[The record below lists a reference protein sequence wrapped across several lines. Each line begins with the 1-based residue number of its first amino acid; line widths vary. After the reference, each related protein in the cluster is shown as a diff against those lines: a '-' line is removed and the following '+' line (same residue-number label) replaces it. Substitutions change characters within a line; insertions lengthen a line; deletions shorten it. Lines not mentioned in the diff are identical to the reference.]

1 MLSSNAEK
9 IYWLSRY
16 IERAENTARL
26 VNVNFDLLLDIP
38 HDSVSDFIHL
48 VEITSDL
55 EQFNSILLDEKM
67 FYSSSVSAMKNV
79 VLNFVIYNSDN
90 LGSIAY
96 SLEMAK
102 YNSRYL
108 RTMLPKT
115 AWEQF
120 NKLHSEFSLF
130 NEENHSTEVLHQIIR
145 NSKTFFAT
153 ISDAMHRDHVFDFIK
168 LGRFI
173 ERADMLSRII
183 EDQILRKDTKIPKYY
198 ENLQWMSILKSV
210 NGFESFKK
218 INKGELRRSNVLDFM
233 VKLKEFPRSI
243 IFCINRLI
251 AVTKY
256 LPNSENLKLKLIQ
269 IKKQAA
275 KLNEK
280 STDKQILAILNLLQL
295 GLIDLHLEIE
305 KKFFNRS
312 PI

>member
-48 VEITSDL
+48 VEITSNL
-55 EQFNSILLDEKM
+55 EHFNSILLDEKM

-90 LGSIAY
+90 LGSISY

-120 NKLHSEFSLF
+120 NKLHAEFSLS
-130 NEENHSTEVLHQIIR
+130 NEETHSSEVLHQIIR

-198 ENLQWMSILKSV
+198 ENLQWMSILKSI

-218 INKGELRRSNVLDFM
+218 INKGELTRSNVLDFI

-243 IFCINRLI
+243 TFCINRLI

-256 LPNSENLKLKLIQ
+256 LPKSDDLEKKLVK
-269 IKKQAA
+269 IKNQAT
-275 KLNEK
+275 KINNK
-280 STDKQILAILNLLQL
+280 SSDRQILEYLDLLQL
-295 GLIDLHLEIE
+295 GLIDLHLTAER
-305 KKFFNRS
+305 KFF
-312 PI
+312 

>member
-48 VEITSDL
+48 VEITSNL

-90 LGSIAY
+90 LGSISY

-102 YNSRYL
+102 YNSRHL

-120 NKLHSEFSLF
+120 NKLHSEFSLS

-153 ISDAMHRDHVFDFIK
+153 ISDAMYRYHVFDFIK
-168 LGRFI
+168 FGRFI

-243 IFCINRLI
+243 VFCINRLI

-256 LPNSENLKLKLIQ
+256 LPKSESLKLKLAK
-269 IKKQAA
+269 IKKQVDN
-275 KLNEK
+275 L
-280 STDKQILAILNLLQL
+280 DKGGLFLTLGCAGSIFICIVLILLVLRACS
-295 GLIDLHLEIE
+295 G
-305 KKFFNRS
+305 
-312 PI
+312 

>member
-1 MLSSNAEK
+1 
-9 IYWLSRY
+9 
-16 IERAENTARL
+16 
-26 VNVNFDLLLDIP
+26 
-38 HDSVSDFIHL
+38 
-48 VEITSDL
+48 
-55 EQFNSILLDEKM
+55 
-67 FYSSSVSAMKNV
+67 MKNV

-120 NKLHSEFSLF
+120 NKLHSEFSLS
-130 NEENHSTEVLHQIIR
+130 NEENYNTEVLHQIIR
-145 NSKTFFAT
+145 NSKSFFAT

-218 INKGELRRSNVLDFM
+218 INKGELKRSNVLDFM

-243 IFCINRLI
+243 VFCINRLI

-256 LPNSENLKLKLIQ
+256 IPKSESLKLKLSK
-269 IKKQAA
+269 IKKQAV
-275 KLNEK
+275 KLNER
-280 STDKQILAILNLLQL
+280 STDKQILGNGRFIAIGIN
-295 GLIDLHLEIE
+295 
-305 KKFFNRS
+305 
-312 PI
+312 

>member
-48 VEITSDL
+48 VEITSNL
-55 EQFNSILLDEKM
+55 EHFNSILLDEKM

-90 LGSIAY
+90 LGSISY

-120 NKLHSEFSLF
+120 NKLHAEFSLSD
-130 NEENHSTEVLHQIIR
+130 EETHSSEVLHQIIR

-198 ENLQWMSILKSV
+198 ENLQWMSILKSI

-218 INKGELRRSNVLDFM
+218 INKGELTRSNVLDFI

-243 IFCINRLI
+243 TFCINRLI

-256 LPNSENLKLKLIQ
+256 LPKSDDLEKKLVK
-269 IKKQAA
+269 IKNQAT
-275 KLNEK
+275 KINNK
-280 STDKQILAILNLLQL
+280 SSDRQILEYLDLLQL
-295 GLIDLHLEIE
+295 GLIDLHLKAER
-305 KKFFNRS
+305 KFF
-312 PI
+312 

>member
-1 MLSSNAEK
+1 
-9 IYWLSRY
+9 
-16 IERAENTARL
+16 
-26 VNVNFDLLLDIP
+26 
-38 HDSVSDFIHL
+38 
-48 VEITSDL
+48 
-55 EQFNSILLDEKM
+55 
-67 FYSSSVSAMKNV
+67 
-79 VLNFVIYNSDN
+79 
-90 LGSIAY
+90 
-96 SLEMAK
+96 
-102 YNSRYL
+102 
-108 RTMLPKT
+108 MLPKT

-120 NKLHSEFSLF
+120 NKLHAEFSLS
-130 NEENHSTEVLHQIIR
+130 NEENHNTEVLHQVIR

-243 IFCINRLI
+243 VFCINRLI

-256 LPNSENLKLKLIQ
+256 LPKSESLELKLVK
-269 IKKQAA
+269 IKKQVV

-280 STDKQILAILNLLQL
+280 STDKQILVMLDLLQL
-295 GLIDLHLEIE
+295 GLIDLHLEVE
-305 KKFFNRS
+305 EKFFNRS
-312 PI
+312 PN

>member
-48 VEITSDL
+48 VEITSNL

-120 NKLHSEFSLF
+120 NKLHAEFSLS

-218 INKGELRRSNVLDFM
+218 INKGVLKRSNVLDFM

-256 LPNSENLKLKLIQ
+256 LPKSEKLKLKLSK
-269 IKKQAA
+269 IKKQAV

-280 STDKQILAILNLLQL
+280 STDKQILVILDLLQL
-295 GLIDLHLEIE
+295 GLIDLHLEVE
-305 KKFFNRS
+305 KKFFN
-312 PI
+312 

>member
-48 VEITSDL
+48 VEITSNL

-90 LGSIAY
+90 LGSISY

-120 NKLHSEFSLF
+120 NKLHAEFSLSD
-130 NEENHSTEVLHQIIR
+130 EETHSSEVLHQIIR

-198 ENLQWMSILKSV
+198 ENLQWMSILKSI

-218 INKGELRRSNVLDFM
+218 INKGELTRSNVLDFI

-243 IFCINRLI
+243 TFCINRLI

-256 LPNSENLKLKLIQ
+256 LPKSDDLEKKLVK
-269 IKKQAA
+269 IKNQAT
-275 KLNEK
+275 KINNK
-280 STDKQILAILNLLQL
+280 SSDRQILEYLDLLQL
-295 GLIDLHLEIE
+295 GLIDLHLTAER
-305 KKFFNRS
+305 KFF
-312 PI
+312 

>member
-48 VEITSDL
+48 VEITSNL
-55 EQFNSILLDEKM
+55 EHFNSILLDEKM

-90 LGSIAY
+90 LGSINY

-120 NKLHSEFSLF
+120 NKLHAEFSLSD
-130 NEENHSTEVLHQIIR
+130 EETHSSEVLHQIIR

-198 ENLQWMSILKSV
+198 ENLQWMSILKSI

-218 INKGELRRSNVLDFM
+218 INKGELTRSNVLDFI

-243 IFCINRLI
+243 TFCINRLI

-256 LPNSENLKLKLIQ
+256 LPKSDDLEKKLVK
-269 IKKQAA
+269 IKKQAT
-275 KLNEK
+275 KINNK
-280 STDKQILAILNLLQL
+280 SSDRQILEYLDLLQL
-295 GLIDLHLEIE
+295 GLIDLHLTAER
-305 KKFFNRS
+305 KFF
-312 PI
+312 

>member
-48 VEITSDL
+48 VEITSNL
-55 EQFNSILLDEKM
+55 EHFNSILLDEKM

-90 LGSIAY
+90 LGSINY

-120 NKLHSEFSLF
+120 NKLHAEFSLS
-130 NEENHSTEVLHQIIR
+130 NEETHSSEVLHQIIR

-198 ENLQWMSILKSV
+198 ENLQWMSILKSI

-218 INKGELRRSNVLDFM
+218 INKGELTRSNVLDFI

-243 IFCINRLI
+243 TFCINRLI

-256 LPNSENLKLKLIQ
+256 LPKSDDLEKKLVK
-269 IKKQAA
+269 IKKQAT
-275 KLNEK
+275 KINNK
-280 STDKQILAILNLLQL
+280 SSDRQILEYLDLLQL
-295 GLIDLHLEIE
+295 GLIDLHLTAER
-305 KKFFNRS
+305 KFF
-312 PI
+312 

>member
-90 LGSIAY
+90 LGSITY

-108 RTMLPKT
+108 RTMPVSYTHLTLPTK
-115 AWEQF
+115 
-120 NKLHSEFSLF
+120 
-130 NEENHSTEVLHQIIR
+130 
-145 NSKTFFAT
+145 
-153 ISDAMHRDHVFDFIK
+153 
-168 LGRFI
+168 
-173 ERADMLSRII
+173 RI
-183 EDQILRKDTKIPKYY
+183 
-198 ENLQWMSILKSV
+198 V
-210 NGFESFKK
+210 
-218 INKGELRRSNVLDFM
+218 
-233 VKLKEFPRSI
+233 
-243 IFCINRLI
+243 
-251 AVTKY
+251 
-256 LPNSENLKLKLIQ
+256 
-269 IKKQAA
+269 
-275 KLNEK
+275 
-280 STDKQILAILNLLQL
+280 
-295 GLIDLHLEIE
+295 
-305 KKFFNRS
+305 
-312 PI
+312 

>member
-48 VEITSDL
+48 VEITSNL
-55 EQFNSILLDEKM
+55 EHFNSILLDEKM

-90 LGSIAY
+90 LGSISY

-120 NKLHSEFSLF
+120 NKLHAEFSLS
-130 NEENHSTEVLHQIIR
+130 NEETHSSEVLHQIIR

-198 ENLQWMSILKSV
+198 ENLQWMSILKSI

-218 INKGELRRSNVLDFM
+218 INKGELTRSNVLDFI

-243 IFCINRLI
+243 TFCINRLI

-256 LPNSENLKLKLIQ
+256 LPKSDDLEKKLVK
-269 IKKQAA
+269 IKNQAT
-275 KLNEK
+275 KINNK
-280 STDKQILAILNLLQL
+280 SSDRQILEYLDLLQL
-295 GLIDLHLEIE
+295 GLIDLHLKAER
-305 KKFFNRS
+305 KFF
-312 PI
+312 

>member
-1 MLSSNAEK
+1 
-9 IYWLSRY
+9 
-16 IERAENTARL
+16 
-26 VNVNFDLLLDIP
+26 
-38 HDSVSDFIHL
+38 
-48 VEITSDL
+48 
-55 EQFNSILLDEKM
+55 
-67 FYSSSVSAMKNV
+67 
-79 VLNFVIYNSDN
+79 
-90 LGSIAY
+90 
-96 SLEMAK
+96 
-102 YNSRYL
+102 
-108 RTMLPKT
+108 MLPKT

-120 NKLHSEFSLF
+120 NKLHAEFSLS
-130 NEENHSTEVLHQIIR
+130 NKENHNTEVLHQIIR
-145 NSKTFFAT
+145 NSKTFFST

-256 LPNSENLKLKLIQ
+256 LPKSENLKLKLIK

-280 STDKQILAILNLLQL
+280 STDKQILVMLDLLQL

-305 KKFFNRS
+305 EKFFNRS

>member
-48 VEITSDL
+48 VEITSNL
-55 EQFNSILLDEKM
+55 EHFNSILLDEKM

-90 LGSIAY
+90 LGSISY

-120 NKLHSEFSLF
+120 NKLHAEFSLSD
-130 NEENHSTEVLHQIIR
+130 EETHSSEVLHQIIR

-198 ENLQWMSILKSV
+198 ENLQWMSILKSI

-218 INKGELRRSNVLDFM
+218 INKGELTRSNVLDFI

-243 IFCINRLI
+243 TFCINRLI

-256 LPNSENLKLKLIQ
+256 LPKSDDLEKKLVK
-269 IKKQAA
+269 IKNQAT
-275 KLNEK
+275 KINNK
-280 STDKQILAILNLLQL
+280 SSDRQILEYLDLLQL
-295 GLIDLHLEIE
+295 GLIDLHLTAER
-305 KKFFNRS
+305 KFF
-312 PI
+312 

>member
-48 VEITSDL
+48 VEITSNL
-55 EQFNSILLDEKM
+55 EHFNSILLDEKM

-90 LGSIAY
+90 LGSINY

-120 NKLHSEFSLF
+120 NKLHAEFSLSD
-130 NEENHSTEVLHQIIR
+130 EETHSSEVLHQIIR

-198 ENLQWMSILKSV
+198 ENLQWMSILKSI

-218 INKGELRRSNVLDFM
+218 INKGELTRSNVLDFI

-243 IFCINRLI
+243 TFCINRLI

-256 LPNSENLKLKLIQ
+256 LPKSDDLEKKLVK
-269 IKKQAA
+269 IKNQAT
-275 KLNEK
+275 KINNK
-280 STDKQILAILNLLQL
+280 SSDRQILEYLDLLQL
-295 GLIDLHLEIE
+295 GLIDLHLTAER
-305 KKFFNRS
+305 KFF
-312 PI
+312 

>member
-9 IYWLSRY
+9 LYWLSRY
-16 IERAENTARL
+16 VERAENTARL

-48 VEITSDL
+48 VEITSNL
-55 EQFNSILLDEKM
+55 EHFNSILLDEKM

-90 LGSIAY
+90 LGSISY

-120 NKLHSEFSLF
+120 NKLHAEFSLS
-130 NEENHSTEVLHQIIR
+130 NEETHSSEVLHQIIR

-198 ENLQWMSILKSV
+198 ENLQWMSILKSI

-218 INKGELRRSNVLDFM
+218 INKGELTRSNVLDFI

-243 IFCINRLI
+243 TFCINRLI

-256 LPNSENLKLKLIQ
+256 LPKSNDLEKKLVK
-269 IKKQAA
+269 IKNQAT
-275 KLNEK
+275 KINNK
-280 STDKQILAILNLLQL
+280 SSDRQILEYLDLLQL
-295 GLIDLHLEIE
+295 GLIDLHLTAER
-305 KKFFNRS
+305 KFF
-312 PI
+312 

>member
-48 VEITSDL
+48 VEITSNL
-55 EQFNSILLDEKM
+55 EHFNSILLDEKM

-90 LGSIAY
+90 LGSISY

-120 NKLHSEFSLF
+120 NKLHAEFSLS
-130 NEENHSTEVLHQIIR
+130 NEETHSSEVLHQIIR

-198 ENLQWMSILKSV
+198 ENLQWMSILKSI

-218 INKGELRRSNVLDFM
+218 INKGELTRSNVLDFI

-243 IFCINRLI
+243 TFCINRLI

-256 LPNSENLKLKLIQ
+256 LPKSNDLEKKLVKIKNQATKINKKSSER
-269 IKKQAA
+269 
-275 KLNEK
+275 
-280 STDKQILAILNLLQL
+280 QILEYLDLLQL
-295 GLIDLHLEIE
+295 GLIDLHLTAER
-305 KKFFNRS
+305 KFF
-312 PI
+312 

>member
-67 FYSSSVSAMKNV
+67 FYSSSVSAVKNV

-90 LGSIAY
+90 LGSISY
-96 SLEMAK
+96 SLKMAK
-102 YNSRYL
+102 HNSRYL

-120 NKLHSEFSLF
+120 NKLHAEFSLS
-130 NEENHSTEVLHQIIR
+130 NKENHNTEVLHQIIR
-145 NSKTFFAT
+145 NSKTFFST

-183 EDQILRKDTKIPKYY
+183 EDQILRKDAKIPKYY

-243 IFCINRLI
+243 IF
-251 AVTKY
+251 V
-256 LPNSENLKLKLIQ
+256 
-269 IKKQAA
+269 
-275 KLNEK
+275 
-280 STDKQILAILNLLQL
+280 
-295 GLIDLHLEIE
+295 
-305 KKFFNRS
+305 
-312 PI
+312 

>member
-67 FYSSSVSAMKNV
+67 FYSSSVSAVKNV

-90 LGSIAY
+90 LGSISY
-96 SLEMAK
+96 SLKMAK

-120 NKLHSEFSLF
+120 NKLHAEFSLS
-130 NEENHSTEVLHQIIR
+130 NEENHNTEVLHQIIR

-198 ENLQWMSILKSV
+198 ENLQWMSILKSI

-218 INKGELRRSNVLDFM
+218 INKGELTRSNVLDFI

-243 IFCINRLI
+243 TFCINRLI

-256 LPNSENLKLKLIQ
+256 LPKSDDLEKKLVK
-269 IKKQAA
+269 IKNQAT
-275 KLNEK
+275 KINNK
-280 STDKQILAILNLLQL
+280 SSDRKILEYLDLLQL
-295 GLIDLHLEIE
+295 GLIDLHITAER
-305 KKFFNRS
+305 KFF
-312 PI
+312 

>member
-67 FYSSSVSAMKNV
+67 FYSSIVSAVKNV

-90 LGSIAY
+90 LGSISY
-96 SLEMAK
+96 SLKMAK
-102 YNSRYL
+102 HNSRYL

-120 NKLHSEFSLF
+120 NKLHAEFSLS
-130 NEENHSTEVLHQIIR
+130 NKENHNTEVLHQIIR
-145 NSKTFFAT
+145 NSKTFFST

-183 EDQILRKDTKIPKYY
+183 EDQILRKDAKIPKYY

-243 IFCINRLI
+243 VFCINRLI

-256 LPNSENLKLKLIQ
+256 LPKSESLELRLVK
-269 IKKQAA
+269 IKKQVV

-280 STDKQILAILNLLQL
+280 STDKQILAILDLLQL
-295 GLIDLHLEIE
+295 GLIDLNIEIE
-305 KKFFNRS
+305 EKFFNRS

>member
-48 VEITSDL
+48 VEITSNL
-55 EQFNSILLDEKM
+55 EHFNSILLDEKM

-120 NKLHSEFSLF
+120 NKLHAEFSLS
-130 NEENHSTEVLHQIIR
+130 NEENHNTEVLHQIIR

-198 ENLQWMSILKSV
+198 ENLQWMSILKSI

-218 INKGELRRSNVLDFM
+218 INKGELTRSNVLDFI

-243 IFCINRLI
+243 TFCINRLI

-256 LPNSENLKLKLIQ
+256 LPKSDDLEKKLVK
-269 IKKQAA
+269 IKNQAT
-275 KLNEK
+275 KINNK
-280 STDKQILAILNLLQL
+280 SSDRQILEYLDLLQL
-295 GLIDLHLEIE
+295 GLIDLHLTAER
-305 KKFFNRS
+305 KFF
-312 PI
+312 

>member
-67 FYSSSVSAMKNV
+67 FYSSSVSAVKNV

-90 LGSIAY
+90 LGSISY
-96 SLEMAK
+96 SLKMAK
-102 YNSRYL
+102 HNSRYL

-120 NKLHSEFSLF
+120 NKLHAEFSLS
-130 NEENHSTEVLHQIIR
+130 NKENHNTEVLHQIIR
-145 NSKTFFAT
+145 NSKTFFST

-183 EDQILRKDTKIPKYY
+183 EDQILRKDAKIPKYY
-198 ENLQWMSILKSV
+198 ENLQWMSILKSI

-218 INKGELRRSNVLDFM
+218 INKEELRRANVLNFIF
-233 VKLKEFPRSI
+233 KLKEFPRSI
-243 IFCINRLI
+243 TFCINRLI
-251 AVTKY
+251 AVSNY
-256 LPNSENLKLKLIQ
+256 LPKSDDLEKKLVS
-269 IKKQAA
+269 
-275 KLNEK
+275 LNKGISKINQK
-280 STDKQILAILNLLQL
+280 STDKQLLKIIDAFQVD
-295 GLIDLHLEIE
+295 LIDLHLVIE
-305 KKFFNRS
+305 KKFF
-312 PI
+312 

>member
-67 FYSSSVSAMKNV
+67 FYSSSVSAIKNV
-79 VLNFVIYNSDN
+79 VLNFVIYNSEN
-90 LGSIAY
+90 LGSISY

-120 NKLHSEFSLF
+120 NKLHAEFSLS

-153 ISDAMHRDHVFDFIK
+153 ISDAMHRDHVFDFGK
-168 LGRFI
+168 LPQNLILYVSLLVHLLPGPGGPLQCRP
-173 ERADMLSRII
+173 EDHSR
-183 EDQILRKDTKIPKYY
+183 EGAGGPF
-198 ENLQWMSILKSV
+198 
-210 NGFESFKK
+210 G
-218 INKGELRRSNVLDFM
+218 
-233 VKLKEFPRSI
+233 
-243 IFCINRLI
+243 I
-251 AVTKY
+251 A
-256 LPNSENLKLKLIQ
+256 SE
-269 IKKQAA
+269 
-275 KLNEK
+275 
-280 STDKQILAILNLLQL
+280 
-295 GLIDLHLEIE
+295 
-305 KKFFNRS
+305 
-312 PI
+312 

>member
-90 LGSIAY
+90 LGSISY
-96 SLEMAK
+96 SLKMAK
-102 YNSRYL
+102 HNSRYL

-120 NKLHSEFSLF
+120 NKLHAEFSLS
-130 NEENHSTEVLHQIIR
+130 NEENHNTEVLHQIIR

-198 ENLQWMSILKSV
+198 ENLQWMSILKSI

-218 INKGELRRSNVLDFM
+218 INKGELTRSNVLDFI

-243 IFCINRLI
+243 TFCINRLI

-256 LPNSENLKLKLIQ
+256 LPKSDDLEKKLVK
-269 IKKQAA
+269 IKNQAT
-275 KLNEK
+275 KINNK
-280 STDKQILAILNLLQL
+280 SSDRKILEYLDLLQL
-295 GLIDLHLEIE
+295 GLIDLHLTAER
-305 KKFFNRS
+305 KFF
-312 PI
+312 

>member
-9 IYWLSRY
+9 LYWLSRY

-38 HDSVSDFIHL
+38 HDTVSDFIHL
-48 VEITSDL
+48 IEITSDL

-79 VLNFVIYNSDN
+79 VLNFVIHNKDN
-90 LGSIAY
+90 HGSITY

-120 NKLHSEFSLF
+120 NNLHQEFSAI
-130 NEENHSTEVLHQIIR
+130 NKKTHNSEALHQLIR
-145 NSKTFFAT
+145 NSKTFFST
-153 ISDAMHRDHVFDFIK
+153 VSDAMHRDHVFDFIK
-168 LGRFI
+168 LGRFV

-183 EDQILRKDTKIPKYY
+183 EDQILRRDSRISKYY
-198 ENLQWMSILKSV
+198 ESLQWMSILKSI

-218 INKGELRRSNVLDFM
+218 INKGELRRDNVLNFIF
-233 VKLKEFPRSI
+233 KLKEFPRSI
-243 IFCINRLI
+243 TFCIERLI
-251 AVTKY
+251 SVTKY
-256 LPNSENLKLKLIQ
+256 LPKSDDLRNKLIK
-269 IKKQAA
+269 IKGRASKINQ
-275 KLNEK
+275 K
-280 STDKQILAILNLLQL
+280 STDKQILELLDVFQL
-295 GLIDLHLEIE
+295 GLIDFHLTVE
-305 KKFFNRS
+305 KKFF
-312 PI
+312 